1 MSPIKMSLYHNQIYT
16 NTQAILFH
24 TSITWENVAQSIA
37 PFDAQYTICM
47 QKIATFS
54 QSDISKD

>member
-16 NTQAILFH
+16 NTQDILFH

-37 PFDAQYTICM
+37 PFDAQYTIC
-47 QKIATFS
+47 
-54 QSDISKD
+54 